1 MAFIQIKNLTY
12 TYPDRE
18 EAALDRI
25 NLEIPEGQFVLIV
38 GGSGCG
44 KSSLI
49 RAICGLIPEFYGG
62 TISGQVLLD
71 REDVSQMNRRKRT
84 GKVGMVFQDPE
95 GQLVMTSV
103 EQELVFGMENLGMPD
118 SLMKR
123 RLMEVSGALDLGG
136 IMGGFAPELSGGQK
150 QKVALAAVLAMQPE
164 ILLLD
169 EPTSQLDPV
178 AGEEILTVIRRLNED
193 NGITVVLIEQRLE
206 RCFHLADRVLV
217 MEQGKILSDHHA
229 PDTLARW
236 AAEHQMPFIPPL
248 VKLFAGAGFPEIP
261 VTVKDGRKILRT
273 YWPAEGIK
281 MPKGSSSQEITG
293 EAPRDTEKMMVRME
307 KLWFSYPGGK
317 EILKDIN
324 LEIPQG
330 SFTVLMGENGSGKT
344 TLSKLI
350 NGLLKPDR
358 GWIEILGRNTA
369 KMSVEEIAP
378 LVGYLSQ
385 NPNDYLFLP
394 TVREEITFALKNFH
408 LEDGGIS
415 GEITEKLGLTAH
427 LDRNPRDLSSGER
440 QRVALASVLVCRP
453 KLLLL
458 DEPTRGLDYSLKEK
472 LGKML
477 LDLQKEGISI
487 LMITHDV
494 EFAAEYA
501 EDILLMAGGR
511 IVGQG
516 DKYEMLADSTFYA
529 SQVSKLFRNIADR
542 VVTLSQAQRILEAL
556 HLTDQRAAAL

>member
-1 MAFIQIKNLTY
+1 MTY